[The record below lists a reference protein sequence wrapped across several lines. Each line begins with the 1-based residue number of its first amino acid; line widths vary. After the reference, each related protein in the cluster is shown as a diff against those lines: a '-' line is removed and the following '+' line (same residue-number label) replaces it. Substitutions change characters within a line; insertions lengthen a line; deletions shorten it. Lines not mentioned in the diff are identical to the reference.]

1 MYKVVII
8 KEPPVF
14 LDKEKTISKVV
25 ALIEKAWWSR
35 TLREAWYFSIK
46 C

>member
-25 ALIEKAWWSR
+25 ALIEKA
-35 TLREAWYFSIK
+35 
-46 C
+46 